1 MKKNILKGTFLAAF
15 VALAASVNA
24 QSVITIDD
32 VTIAPGETAT
42 VTLNLSTPHTDMAGF
57 EINIVLPEGI
67 TFKALN
73 DDEQALKDAGNKN
86 YKCVLNLCE
95 DHFEGE
101 FDAKLTYKYKK
112 QFGYVQITAND
123 LSECLAETDGPFFTF
138 DIEASSTAKSG
149 KITLSGD
156 INIASNTNEDMLG
169 SFDESTGNITVGGA
183 EPKFEATIASSGR
196 TVTYCADKALDISAV
211 EGLAAYV
218 VAKFTAAQSWL
229 VPVEK
234 VPAMCPVV
242 LEGTAGK
249 VEIPYTDEA
258 VEAPEANLLQ
268 PVTEAFTISEAQ
280 YGKIWVMSGGKF
292 KKAAVG
298 LNIPVGK
305 AYVELDEAT
314 AKLIGDELDIAYG
327 EPTGIETINAQ
338 LDDNAP
344 IYNLNGVRVNKL
356 QKGVYIQNGHKFIV
370 K

>member
-15 VALAASVNA
+15 MAMAASVNA
-24 QSVITIDD
+24 QNVLTMDEL
-32 VTIAPGETAT
+32 TIAPGETQT
-42 VTLNLSTPHTDMAGF
+42 VTINLTSETLDVGMVEFTLVF
-57 EINIVLPEGI
+57 PEGF
-67 TFKALN
+67 TLVPL
-73 DDEQALKDAGNKN
+73 DDSAAEKKAGNKT
-86 YKCVLNLCE
+86 YKGAFELVE
-95 DHFEGE
+95 DHLDGDWDVTFTHKFKKGVSQG
-101 FDAKLTYKYKK
+101 FYVNLMAKTS
-112 QFGYVQITAND
+112 D
-123 LSECLAETDGPFFTF
+123 DCLAEDEGAIFKF
-138 DIEASSTAKSG
+138 DVMASSEVASG
-149 KITLSGD
+149 EATFNDITVAMNDLTVLTTTSENG
-156 INIASNTNEDMLG
+156 I
-169 SFDESTGNITVGGA
+169 ITVGGA

-196 TVTYCADKALDISAV
+196 TVAFCADKALDFTSLDGVTAW
-211 EGLAAYV
+211 V

-234 VPAMCPVV
+234 VPAMTAVV
-242 LEGTAGK
+242 LEGPAGK
-249 VEIPYTDEA
+249 VEIPTTDEA
-258 VEAPEANLLQ
+258 VEAPEVNLLQ